1 MANLKYKYSL
11 FGLFFVLT
19 SIALSGYP
27 IWVVAMWLAEYLGV
41 PENVPVKEQENGLLW
56 GFLFIIEAVSI
67 FVAIYII
74 LGKTYSIFVGWS
86 KEVYSN
92 IFWKSIYPF
101 HWQKN
106 IMAITSTHITEH
118 NKPILLVS
126 HYLEDHSWAFL
137 SGQPITTEEMQLVT
151 VEQIIKIDPAV
162 LKAATLQPGWSA
174 KRNSISDTWVE
185 YRDNEI

>member
-19 SIALSGYP
+19 SIAISGYP

-41 PENVPVKEQENGLLW
+41 PENVPVKDQENGWLW
-56 GFLFIIEAVSI
+56 FFLFIIEAVSI
-67 FVAIYII
+67 FIAIYAI
-74 LGKTYSIFVGWS
+74 LGKTYSILVGWP
-86 KEVYSN
+86 KGVYSN

-106 IMAITSTHITEH
+106 VMAITSTHITEH

-126 HYLEDHSWAFL
+126 RYSFDYNWAFL
-137 SGQPITTEEMQLVT
+137 SGQPITTEEMQLVSM
-151 VEQIIKIDPAV
+151 EQIIKIDPTILNV
-162 LKAATLQPGWSA
+162 ATLEPGWSA
-174 KRNSISDTWVE
+174 KRNSISDKWVK
-185 YRDNEI
+185 YKDNEI